1 MMAAMGKITAILQ
14 ASVSSA
20 MRRVVGE
27 MRDAGNAAEAVA
39 ASIGATRPAE
49 TGQLPSNHC

>member
-1 MMAAMGKITAILQ
+1 MMAAMGRMTAMLQ

-27 MRDAGNAAEAVA
+27 MRDAGNAAKAVA
-39 ASIGATRPAE
+39 ASIGTTRPAE